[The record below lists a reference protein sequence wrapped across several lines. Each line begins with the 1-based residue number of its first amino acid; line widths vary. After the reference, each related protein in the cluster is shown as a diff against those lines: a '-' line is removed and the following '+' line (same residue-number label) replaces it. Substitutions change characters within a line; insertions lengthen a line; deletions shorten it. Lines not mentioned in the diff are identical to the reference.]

1 MKARLSSIMMHSV
14 RPVLFNLRGGKPL
27 AAALFLGAVSSAF
40 AVDGTWVTGSGNG
53 DWSDATKWSGSNVA
67 GGTDATATFDG
78 ATGRDITLTAP
89 VTIGNI
95 NVTNWSST
103 AWRIIGDTL
112 TLDVSS
118 GVPTITA
125 PAGDSLAIYSVIAGN
140 EGFKLAGVSRVYLA
154 GVNTFT
160 GGVEVSSG
168 VLYTKNAAALN
179 SNTVTL
185 SGAATQWLIDGGG
198 SDYAS
203 DVVVGSSSTYLN
215 MSQNGSTITLSGDI
229 SESGGTRDLVIR
241 TNGGDA
247 GVVLSGN
254 NSYTGNT
261 LLGATHNFGYVA
273 ARATTNNALGT
284 GTANVDFASG
294 GSKTHD
300 DDALELANN
309 ITIANKTL
317 TLRGQGRSDAGSLR
331 SVSGTNTW
339 SGGVNTGTFGNAR
352 IGVDAD
358 QLTISG
364 VISGAGAGGLTKVGD
379 GMVVLSNGN
388 SYTNG
393 TLVNAGTL
401 LVGHEDAVA
410 GGDLTLGDGAG
421 TDTLSI
427 SGDVALN
434 VDDLSLTTSAKLAF
448 NLTGNLNDTM
458 ISVFGDQIGSG
469 TYIVDIF
476 DGGGFANGTYTLMTV
491 AGSFAAADFV
501 LGNLPGDF
509 AGSSLSWNSGTLV
522 LNAVPE
528 PTTGILVGLGL
539 IGFLSARRSRASTR
553 D

>member
-1 MKARLSSIMMHSV
+1 MNLPSSPIYFFNRRLVARH
-14 RPVLFNLRGGKPL
+14 
-27 AAALFLGAVSSAF
+27 LGSLLVGASAF
-40 AVDGTWVTGSGNG
+40 FALVTVSPALDGTWDTASGNG

-198 SDYAS
+198 SDYAG
-203 DVVVGSSSTYLN
+203 DVVVGSSSTHLN
-215 MSQNGSTITLSGDI
+215 MSQNGTTITLSGDI

-364 VISGAGAGGLTKVGD
+364 VIAGSGVGGLTKVGA
-379 GMVVLSNGN
+379 GTLILSGSNTYSNGTVVN
-388 SYTNG
+388 EG
-393 TLVNAGTL
+393 TLVVSHAS
-401 LVGHEDAVA
+401 AVA
-410 GGDLTLGDGAG
+410 AGALTLGDGTG
-421 TDTLSI
+421 TDTLRI
-427 SGDVALN
+427 AAGTVLN
-434 VDDLSLTTSAKLAF
+434 VTNFSLTSSAELVF
-448 NLTGNLNDTM
+448 DLTGVLNGTK
-458 ISVFGDQIGSG
+458 IAVTGNQLGTG
-469 TYIVDIF
+469 TYTVNIT
-476 DGGGFANGTYTLMTV
+476 DGGGFGNGTYELMTV
-491 AGSFAAADFV
+491 TGTANAASFT
-501 LGNLPGDF
+501 LGTLPGGHP
-509 AGSSLSWNSGTLV
+509 GSNLSWSGGTLL
-522 LNAVPE
+522 LNVVPE
-528 PTTGILVGLGL
+528 PSVCALAGLG
-539 IGFLSARRSRASTR
+539 ITLSLFRRRRSR
-553 D
+553 